1 MKYTISSWHH
11 TCKQTLPLVLSPLTI
26 QNPEF
31 STLTDVSKLAAMCI
45 VVAFLR
51 CLSETGMLHSQEGVQ
66 YGHMNHLEQIKLS
79 TCVGTKIT
87 R

>member
-1 MKYTISSWHH
+1 MYTGLLVY
-11 TCKQTLPLVLSPLTI
+11 TPNLDCGTLVEVILNGYPSHP
-26 QNPEF
+26 
-31 STLTDVSKLAAMCI
+31 DK
-45 VVAFLR
+45 
-51 CLSETGMLHSQEGVQ
+51 GMLHSQEGVQ